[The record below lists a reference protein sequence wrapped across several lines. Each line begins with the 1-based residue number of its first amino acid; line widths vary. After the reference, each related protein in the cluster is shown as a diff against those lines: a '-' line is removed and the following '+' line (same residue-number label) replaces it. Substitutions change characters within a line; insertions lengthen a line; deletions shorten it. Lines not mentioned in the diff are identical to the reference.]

1 MGAAKKAKDRKG
13 PHANVAPVAP
23 GPWPGGV
30 TVTVTVQVQVRANSG
45 DYLGN
50 HTTKVI
56 LFAYLIESGGENHIM
71 IISSSLREK
80 ALRSLF
86 LFFRSSLIN
95 LFIYLTNLGSGLS
108 SVDHDSSAPR
118 ILEKSWVNPNLRRK
132 GPKRVSGSGGVV

>member
-95 LFIYLTNLGSGLS
+95 FI
-108 SVDHDSSAPR
+108 
-118 ILEKSWVNPNLRRK
+118 
-132 GPKRVSGSGGVV
+132 

>member
-1 MGAAKKAKDRKG
+1 M
-13 PHANVAPVAP
+13 AP

-56 LFAYLIESGGENHIM
+56 LFAYLIESGGENHI
-71 IISSSLREK
+71 ISSSLREK

-86 LFFRSSLIN
+86 LFFLGLQVHLFIYIMMIYLIN
-95 LFIYLTNLGSGLS
+95 LLFTD
-108 SVDHDSSAPR
+108 V
-118 ILEKSWVNPNLRRK
+118 
-132 GPKRVSGSGGVV
+132 GP

>member
-1 MGAAKKAKDRKG
+1 MGAAKKAKGRKG

-30 TVTVTVQVQVRANSG
+30 TVMVTVQVQVRANSG

-80 ALRSLF
+80 ALVRLA
-86 LFFRSSLIN
+86 LWLA
-95 LFIYLTNLGSGLS
+95 G
-108 SVDHDSSAPR
+108 AR
-118 ILEKSWVNPNLRRK
+118 IKLD
-132 GPKRVSGSGGVV
+132 